1 MFLEI
6 DKLSKRYSKNSI
18 LNNISFKIKK
28 GDIVSIVGPSGSGKT
43 TLLKCISGLCD
54 VDTGS
59 INLNS
64 KQLERLEPNQRNI
77 AYVFQ
82 ESPLFPHLTVNQNI
96 IFNLKIFDREKLN
109 FIIEKINIG
118 HIKNR
123 YPHEISGGENQRVSV
138 ARSLIRNPDLLLMD
152 EPFSNL
158 DLYIKDKLKELV
170 FELIGELNTTTI
182 IVNHDIKDSL
192 EISDRILILID
203 GKINNYDV
211 PHEVYSNPKCLES
224 ANLFGVLN
232 RINTNKDPFY
242 CRPEDI
248 KLSSSGLTAR
258 VINSS
263 FIGPFYKITAHLNDE
278 KIIFYSSKDLLL
290 DEKIC
295 LEIDPK
301 KRIFFD

>member
-96 IFNLKIFDREKLN
+96 IFNLKLFDREKLN

-170 FELIGELNTTTI
+170 FELISELKTTTI
-182 IVNHDIKDSL
+182 IVNHDIQDSL

-211 PHEVYSNPKCLES
+211 PHEIYSNPKCLES
-224 ANLFGVLN
+224 ASLFGMLN
-232 RINTNKDPFY
+232 RINTNKDSFY

-248 KLSSSGLTAR
+248 KLTSSGLTAR

-263 FIGPFYKITAHLNDE
+263 FMGPFYKITAHLNDE
-278 KIIFYSSKDLLL
+278 KIIFYSNKDLLL
-290 DEKIC
+290 DENIF

-301 KRIFFD
+301 KKIYFD

>member
-6 DKLSKRYSKNSI
+6 DKLSKIYSKNSI

-96 IFNLKIFDREKLN
+96 IFNLKLFDREKLN

-170 FELIGELNTTTI
+170 FELISELKTTTI
-182 IVNHDIKDSL
+182 IVNHDIQDSL

-211 PHEVYSNPKCLES
+211 PHKIYSNPKCLES
-224 ANLFGVLN
+224 ASLFGMLN
-232 RINTNKDPFY
+232 RINTNKDSFY

-248 KLSSSGLTAR
+248 KLTSSGLTAR

-263 FIGPFYKITAHLNDE
+263 FMGPFYKITAHLNDE
-278 KIIFYSSKDLLL
+278 KIIFYSNKDLLL
-290 DEKIC
+290 DENIF

-301 KRIFFD
+301 KKIYFD

>member
-54 VDTGS
+54 IDRGS
-59 INLNS
+59 VKLNS
-64 KQLERLEPNQRNI
+64 KLLTRLEPNQRSI

-96 IFNLKIFDREKLN
+96 LFNLKVFDREKLN

-118 HIKNR
+118 HLKNR
-123 YPHEISGGENQRVSV
+123 YPHEISGGENQRVAV

-170 FELIGELNTTTI
+170 FELISELKTTTI

-192 EISDRILILID
+192 EISDKILILIN
-203 GKINNYDV
+203 GEINNYDI
-211 PHEVYSNPKCLES
+211 PHAVYSNPKCLES

-232 RINTNKDPFY
+232 RINTNEKIFY
-242 CRPEDI
+242 CRPEHI
-248 KLSSSGLTAR
+248 KPTSSGIAAS
-258 VINSS
+258 VINSK
-263 FIGPFYKITAHLNDE
+263 FIGPFYKIRAHINDE
-278 KIIFYSSKDLLL
+278 KIIFYSDKDLLTGENI
-290 DEKIC
+290 D
-295 LEIDPK
+295 LEIDSK
-301 KRIFFD
+301 KRIYFD

>member
-6 DKLSKRYSKNSI
+6 DKLSKSYSKNSI
-18 LNNISFKIKK
+18 FNNLSFKIKE
-28 GDIVSIVGPSGSGKT
+28 GDIISIVGPSGSGKT

-54 VDTGS
+54 IDTGS
-59 INLNS
+59 IKLNS
-64 KQLERLEPNQRNI
+64 KLLTRLEPNQRNI

-96 IFNLKIFDREKLN
+96 LFNLNIFDEEKLN

-118 HIKNR
+118 HLKNR
-123 YPHEISGGENQRVSV
+123 YPHEISGGENQRVAV

-170 FELIGELNTTTI
+170 FELISELNTTTI

-192 EISDRILILID
+192 EISDRILILIN
-203 GKINNYDV
+203 GEINNYDI
-211 PHEVYSNPKCLES
+211 PRAVYSNPKCLES

-232 RINTNKDPFY
+232 RVNTNEETFY
-242 CRPEDI
+242 CRPEHI
-248 KLSSSGLTAR
+248 KLTSLGIAAS
-258 VINSS
+258 VINST
-263 FIGPFYKITAHLNDE
+263 FIGPFYKIKALVNNE
-278 KIIFYSSKDLLL
+278 KIIFYSNKDLFLN
-290 DEKIC
+290 EKIY
-295 LEIDPK
+295 LGIDSK
-301 KRIFFD
+301 KRIYFD

>member
-54 VDTGS
+54 IDTGS
-59 INLNS
+59 IKLNS
-64 KQLERLEPNQRNI
+64 KQLKRLEPNQRSI

-96 IFNLKIFDREKLN
+96 IFNLKLFDREKLN

-118 HIKNR
+118 HLKNR

-170 FELIGELNTTTI
+170 FELISELNTTTI

-192 EISDRILILID
+192 EISDRILVLID
-203 GKINNYDV
+203 GKINNYDI

-232 RINTNKDPFY
+232 RINTNKYPFY

-248 KLSSSGLTAR
+248 KITSSGLTAR
-258 VINSS
+258 VTNSS
-263 FIGPFYKITAHLNDE
+263 FMGPFYKIRAHLNDE
-278 KIIFYSSKDLLL
+278 KIIFYSNKDLLL
-290 DEKIC
+290 DEKIYI
-295 LEIDPK
+295 EIDPK
-301 KRIFFD
+301 KRIYFD

>member
-18 LNNISFKIKK
+18 LDNVSFKIKK
-28 GDIVSIVGPSGSGKT
+28 GDIISIVGPSGSGKT

-54 VDTGS
+54 IDTGC
-59 INLNS
+59 IKLNS
-64 KQLERLEPNQRNI
+64 KLLTRLEPNQRNI

-96 IFNLKIFDREKLN
+96 IFNLKVFDREKLN

-118 HIKNR
+118 HLKNR

-170 FELIGELNTTTI
+170 FELISELNTTTI

-192 EISDRILILID
+192 EISDRILVLID
-203 GKINNYDV
+203 GKINNYDI
-211 PHEVYSNPKCLES
+211 PNEVYSNPKCLES
-224 ANLFGVLN
+224 AKLFGVIN
-232 RINTNKDPFY
+232 RINTKKDPFY

-248 KLSSSGLTAR
+248 KLTTSGVTAR

-263 FIGPFYKITAHLNDE
+263 FIGPFYKIRAHLNNE
-278 KIIFYSSKDLLL
+278 KIIFYSNKDLLT
-290 DEKIC
+290 DQKIYV
-295 LEIDPK
+295 EIDSK
-301 KRIFFD
+301 KRIYFH

>member
-96 IFNLKIFDREKLN
+96 IFNLKLFDREKLN

-170 FELIGELNTTTI
+170 FELISELNTTTI
-182 IVNHDIKDSL
+182 IVNHDIQDSL

-211 PHEVYSNPKCLES
+211 PHEIYSNPKCLES
-224 ANLFGVLN
+224 ASLFGMLN
-232 RINTNKDPFY
+232 RINTNKDSFY

-248 KLSSSGLTAR
+248 KLTSSGLTAR

-263 FIGPFYKITAHLNDE
+263 FMGPFYKITAHLNDE
-278 KIIFYSSKDLLL
+278 KIIFYSIKDLLL
-290 DEKIC
+290 DENIF

-301 KRIFFD
+301 KKIYFD

>member
-6 DKLSKRYSKNSI
+6 DKLSKSYSKNSI
-18 LNNISFKIKK
+18 FNNLSFKIKE
-28 GDIVSIVGPSGSGKT
+28 GDIISIVGPSGSGKT

-54 VDTGS
+54 IDKGS
-59 INLNS
+59 IKLNS
-64 KQLERLEPNQRNI
+64 KLLTRLEPNQRNI

-96 IFNLKIFDREKLN
+96 LFNLNIFDEEKLN

-118 HIKNR
+118 HLKNR
-123 YPHEISGGENQRVSV
+123 YPHEISGGENQRVAV

-170 FELIGELNTTTI
+170 FELISELNTTTI

-192 EISDRILILID
+192 EISDRILILIN
-203 GKINNYDV
+203 GEINNYDI
-211 PHEVYSNPKCLES
+211 PRAVYSNPKCLES

-232 RINTNKDPFY
+232 RVNTNEETFY
-242 CRPEDI
+242 CRPEHI
-248 KLSSSGLTAR
+248 KLTSSGIAAS
-258 VINSS
+258 VINST
-263 FIGPFYKITAHLNDE
+263 FIGPFYKIKALVNNE
-278 KIIFYSSKDLLL
+278 KIIFYSNKDLFLN
-290 DEKIC
+290 EKIY
-295 LEIDPK
+295 LEIDSK
-301 KRIFFD
+301 KRIYFD

>member
-6 DKLSKRYSKNSI
+6 DKLSKSYSKNSI
-18 LNNISFKIKK
+18 LDNISFKIKK
-28 GDIVSIVGPSGSGKT
+28 GEIISIVGPSGSGKT

-54 VDTGS
+54 IDTGS
-59 INLNS
+59 IKLNS
-64 KQLERLEPNQRNI
+64 KLLTRLEPNQRNI

-96 IFNLKIFDREKLN
+96 IFNLKVFDREKLN

-118 HIKNR
+118 HLKTR

-158 DLYIKDKLKELV
+158 DRYIKDKLKELV
-170 FELIGELNTTTI
+170 FELISELNTTTI

-192 EISDRILILID
+192 EISDRILVLID
-203 GKINNYDV
+203 GKINNYDI
-211 PHEVYSNPKCLES
+211 PNEVYSNPKCLES

-232 RINTNKDPFY
+232 RINTNEKTFY
-242 CRPEDI
+242 CRPEHI
-248 KLSSSGLTAR
+248 KLTSSGVNAR

-263 FIGPFYKITAHLNDE
+263 FIGPFYKIRARLNNE
-278 KIIFYSSKDLLL
+278 KIIFYSNKDLLS
-290 DEKIC
+290 DQKIYV
-295 LEIDPK
+295 EIDSK
-301 KRIFFD
+301 KRIYFN

>member
-290 DEKIC
+290 DENIC

>member
-18 LNNISFKIKK
+18 LNNISFKITK

-43 TLLKCISGLCD
+43 TLLKCISGLCNIN
-54 VDTGS
+54 TGS
-59 INLNS
+59 IKLNS
-64 KQLERLEPNQRNI
+64 KQLKRLEPNQRNI

-82 ESPLFPHLTVNQNI
+82 DSPLFPHLTVNQNI
-96 IFNLKIFDREKLN
+96 IFNLKVFDREKLN

-170 FELIGELNTTTI
+170 FELISELNTTTI

-203 GKINNYDV
+203 GKINNYDI

-232 RINTNKDPFY
+232 RINTNKDSFY

-248 KLSSSGLTAR
+248 KLTSSGVTAR

-263 FIGPFYKITAHLNDE
+263 FMGPFYKIRAHLNNE
-278 KIIFYSSKDLLL
+278 KIIFFSSKDLLH
-290 DEKIC
+290 DEKIY

-301 KRIFFD
+301 KRIYFD

>member
-6 DKLSKRYSKNSI
+6 DKLSKSYSKNSI
-18 LNNISFKIKK
+18 FNNLSFKIKE
-28 GDIVSIVGPSGSGKT
+28 GDIISIVGPSGSGKT

-54 VDTGS
+54 IDKGS
-59 INLNS
+59 IKLNS
-64 KQLERLEPNQRNI
+64 KLLTRLEPNQRNI

-96 IFNLKIFDREKLN
+96 LFNLNIFDEEKLN

-118 HIKNR
+118 HLKNR
-123 YPHEISGGENQRVSV
+123 YPHEISGGENQRVAV

-170 FELIGELNTTTI
+170 FELISELNTTTI

-192 EISDRILILID
+192 EISDRILILIN
-203 GKINNYDV
+203 GEINNYDI
-211 PHEVYSNPKCLES
+211 PRSVYSNPKCLES

-232 RINTNKDPFY
+232 RVNTNEETFY
-242 CRPEDI
+242 CRPEHI
-248 KLSSSGLTAR
+248 KLTSSGIAAS
-258 VINSS
+258 VINST
-263 FIGPFYKITAHLNDE
+263 FIGPFYKIKALVNNE
-278 KIIFYSSKDLLL
+278 KIIFYSNKDLFLN
-290 DEKIC
+290 EKIY
-295 LEIDPK
+295 LGIDSK
-301 KRIFFD
+301 KRIYFD

>member
-43 TLLKCISGLCD
+43 TLLKCITGLCD
-54 VDTGS
+54 IDTGS
-59 INLNS
+59 IKLNS
-64 KQLERLEPNQRNI
+64 KQLKRLEPNLRNI

-96 IFNLKIFDREKLN
+96 IFNLKVFDREKLN

-118 HIKNR
+118 HLKNR

-170 FELIGELNTTTI
+170 FELISELNTTTI

-192 EISDRILILID
+192 EISDKILILID
-203 GKINNYDV
+203 GKINNYDI
-211 PHEVYSNPKCLES
+211 PNEVYSNPKCLES

-248 KLSSSGLTAR
+248 KLTSSGLTAR

-263 FIGPFYKITAHLNDE
+263 FMGPFYKIIAHLNDE
-278 KIIFYSSKDLLL
+278 KIIFYSNKDLLY
-290 DEKIC
+290 DDKIY

-301 KRIFFD
+301 KRIYFD

>member
-6 DKLSKRYSKNSI
+6 DKLSKSYSKNSI
-18 LNNISFKIKK
+18 FNNLSFKIKE
-28 GDIVSIVGPSGSGKT
+28 GDIISIVGPSGSGKT

-54 VDTGS
+54 IDTGS
-59 INLNS
+59 IKLNS
-64 KQLERLEPNQRNI
+64 KLLTRLEPNQRNI

-96 IFNLKIFDREKLN
+96 LFNLNIFDEEKLN

-118 HIKNR
+118 HLKNR
-123 YPHEISGGENQRVSV
+123 YPHEISGGENQRVAV

-170 FELIGELNTTTI
+170 FELISELNTTTI

-192 EISDRILILID
+192 EISDRILILIN
-203 GKINNYDV
+203 GEINNYDI
-211 PHEVYSNPKCLES
+211 PRSVYSNPKCLES

-232 RINTNKDPFY
+232 RVNTNEETFY
-242 CRPEDI
+242 CRPEHI
-248 KLSSSGLTAR
+248 KLTSSGIAAS
-258 VINSS
+258 VINST
-263 FIGPFYKITAHLNDE
+263 FIGPFYKIKALVNNE
-278 KIIFYSSKDLLL
+278 KIIFYSNKDLFLN
-290 DEKIC
+290 EKIY
-295 LEIDPK
+295 LGIDSK
-301 KRIFFD
+301 KRIYFD

>member
-64 KQLERLEPNQRNI
+64 KQLERLEPNRRNI

-96 IFNLKIFDREKLN
+96 IFNLKLFDREKLK

-170 FELIGELNTTTI
+170 FELISELNTTTI
-182 IVNHDIKDSL
+182 IVNHDIQDSL

-211 PHEVYSNPKCLES
+211 PHEIYSNPKCLES
-224 ANLFGVLN
+224 ASLFGMLN

-248 KLSSSGLTAR
+248 KLSSSGITAR

-263 FIGPFYKITAHLNDE
+263 FMGPFYKITAHLNDE
-278 KIIFYSSKDLLL
+278 KIIFYSNKDLLL
-290 DEKIC
+290 EENIF

-301 KRIFFD
+301 KKIYFN

>member
-6 DKLSKRYSKNSI
+6 DKLSKSYSKNSI
-18 LNNISFKIKK
+18 FNNLSFKIKE
-28 GDIVSIVGPSGSGKT
+28 GDIISIVGPSGSGKT

-54 VDTGS
+54 IDKGS
-59 INLNS
+59 IKLNS
-64 KQLERLEPNQRNI
+64 KLLTRLEPNQRNI

-96 IFNLKIFDREKLN
+96 LFNLNIFDEEKLN

-118 HIKNR
+118 HLKNR
-123 YPHEISGGENQRVSV
+123 YPHEISGGENQRVAV

-170 FELIGELNTTTI
+170 FELISELNTTTI

-192 EISDRILILID
+192 EISDRILILIN
-203 GKINNYDV
+203 GEINNYDI
-211 PHEVYSNPKCLES
+211 PRAVYSNPKCLES

-232 RINTNKDPFY
+232 RVNTNEETFY
-242 CRPEDI
+242 CRPEHI
-248 KLSSSGLTAR
+248 KLTSSGIAAS
-258 VINSS
+258 VINST
-263 FIGPFYKITAHLNDE
+263 FIGPFYKIKALVNNE
-278 KIIFYSSKDLLL
+278 KIIFYSNKDLFLN
-290 DEKIC
+290 EKIY
-295 LEIDPK
+295 LGIDSK
-301 KRIFFD
+301 KRIYFD

>member
-18 LNNISFKIKK
+18 LNNITFKIKK

-54 VDTGS
+54 IDRGS
-59 INLNS
+59 IKLNS
-64 KQLERLEPNQRNI
+64 KLLTRLEPNQRSI

-96 IFNLKIFDREKLN
+96 LFNLKVFDREKLN

-118 HIKNR
+118 HLKNR
-123 YPHEISGGENQRVSV
+123 YPHEISGGENQRAAV

-158 DLYIKDKLKELV
+158 DLYIKDKLKALV
-170 FELIGELNTTTI
+170 FELISELKTTTI

-192 EISDRILILID
+192 EISDRILILIN
-203 GKINNYDV
+203 GEINNYDI
-211 PHEVYSNPKCLES
+211 PHAVYSNPKCLES
-224 ANLFGVLN
+224 ANLFGELN
-232 RINTNKDPFY
+232 RINTNEKIFY
-242 CRPEDI
+242 CRPEHI
-248 KLSSSGLTAR
+248 ELTSSGIAAS
-258 VINSS
+258 VISS
-263 FIGPFYKITAHLNDE
+263 TFIGPFYKIRAHVNDE
-278 KIIFYSSKDLLL
+278 KIIFYSNKNLSTN
-290 DEKIC
+290 EKVYF
-295 LEIDPK
+295 EIDLK
-301 KRIFFD
+301 KRIYFD